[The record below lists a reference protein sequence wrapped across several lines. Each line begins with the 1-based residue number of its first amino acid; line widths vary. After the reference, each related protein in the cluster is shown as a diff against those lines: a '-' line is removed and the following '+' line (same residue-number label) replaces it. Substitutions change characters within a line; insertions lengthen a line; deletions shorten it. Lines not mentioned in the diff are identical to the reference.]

1 MANGFD
7 PAQPL
12 DENTR
17 RIFQAVI
24 DGIYQEFLAL
34 MAKGRDMTI
43 EQVDEIAGG
52 KVWIGR
58 QALEIGLVDNLGSL
72 NDAIAAAAEL
82 AGVAEYEAE
91 RFGTPISPQQ
101 LVLEELGKN
110 LQVSMPSTLTNA
122 MVWLSPLKEP
132 MTALSKLQDPKHVYL
147 QCFDCNYVNQH

>member
-1 MANGFD
+1 MFDYVGASVDGVGTTNMASGFD

-34 MAKGRDMTI
+34 VASGRDMTV

-58 QALEIGLVDNLGSL
+58 QALEIGLVDELGSL
-72 NDAIAAAAEL
+72 NDAIVAAVEL
-82 AGVAEYEAE
+82 AGVEDYEAE

-110 LQVSMPSTLTNA
+110 LQVSMPSTVENA
-122 MVWLSPLKEP
+122 MVWLSPLK
-132 MTALSKLQDPKHVYL
+132 DR
-147 QCFDCNYVNQH
+147 